1 MPCEIHRATRRMRGT
16 MKTTEM
22 AAKLRE
28 IAALIEGL
36 KFSEMARAID
46 SGAVPRPVPSASP
59 APGEQVI
66 DLTFVKIGETSSG
79 KSSLRIG
86 YKNAGGET
94 VYLSCFDEAIVDANR
109 DLRKGMT
116 CAIRT
121 KPWKDTHVVTSLKV
135 VDSEIPF

>member
-1 MPCEIHRATRRMRGT
+1 
-16 MKTTEM
+16 MKTSEM

-28 IAALIEGL
+28 IAALLEGT
-36 KFSEMARAID
+36 SDGNRA
-46 SGAVPRPVPSASP
+46 AETAAMFKKAPSASP

-66 DLTFVKIGETSSG
+66 DLTFVKVGETAGG

>member
-1 MPCEIHRATRRMRGT
+1 
-16 MKTTEM
+16 MKTGEM

-28 IAALIEGL
+28 IAALLEG
-36 KFSEMARAID
+36 M
-46 SGAVPRPVPSASP
+46 SGAPTKPAATSSP

-66 DLTFVKIGETSSG
+66 DLSFVKIGETQGG
-79 KSSLRIG
+79 KPSLRIG
-86 YKNAGGET
+86 YRNEGGET

-116 CAIRT
+116 VAIRT
-121 KPWKDTHVVTSLKV
+121 KPWKDTYLVTALKV

>member
-1 MPCEIHRATRRMRGT
+1 
-16 MKTTEM
+16 MKTSEM

-28 IAALIEGL
+28 IAALLEGTAAPQV
-36 KFSEMARAID
+36 KA
-46 SGAVPRPVPSASP
+46 PSASP

-66 DLTFVKIGETSSG
+66 DLSFVKIGETSSG
-79 KSSLRIG
+79 KASLRIG
-86 YKNAGGET
+86 YRNPGGET

-121 KPWKDTHVVTSLKV
+121 KPWKDTYVVTALKV

>member
-1 MPCEIHRATRRMRGT
+1 
-16 MKTTEM
+16 MKTSEM

-28 IAALIEGL
+28 IAALLEGTAAPQA
-36 KFSEMARAID
+36 KA
-46 SGAVPRPVPSASP
+46 PSASP

-66 DLTFVKIGETSSG
+66 DLSFVKIGETSSG
-79 KSSLRIG
+79 KASLRIG
-86 YKNAGGET
+86 YRNPGGET

-121 KPWKDTHVVTSLKV
+121 KPWKDTYVVTSLKV
-135 VDSEIPF
+135 VDAEIPF

>member
-1 MPCEIHRATRRMRGT
+1 MPCEIHRATRRRRGT
-16 MKTTEM
+16 MKTSEM

-28 IAALIEGL
+28 IAALLEGT
-36 KFSEMARAID
+36 SA
-46 SGAVPRPVPSASP
+46 PVAKAPSASP

-66 DLTFVKIGETSSG
+66 DLTFVKLGTTKSG
-79 KSSLRIG
+79 KDALRIG
-86 YKNAGGET
+86 YKNPAGET
-94 VYLSCFDEAIVDANR
+94 VYLSCFDEDIVGKNR

-121 KPWKDTHVVTSLKV
+121 KPWNDTHVVTALKV

>member
-1 MPCEIHRATRRMRGT
+1 MPCEIHRSTRRRRGT
-16 MKTTEM
+16 MKTSDM

-28 IAALIEGL
+28 IAALLEGT
-36 KFSEMARAID
+36 S
-46 SGAVPRPVPSASP
+46 VPQAKAPSASP

-66 DLTFVKIGETSSG
+66 DLAFVKVGETAGG

-86 YKNAGGET
+86 YKNPGGET

>member
-1 MPCEIHRATRRMRGT
+1 
-16 MKTTEM
+16 MKTSEM

-28 IAALIEGL
+28 IAALLEGSSAPQA
-36 KFSEMARAID
+36 KA
-46 SGAVPRPVPSASP
+46 PSSSP

-66 DLTFVKIGETSSG
+66 DLSFVKIGETAGG
-79 KSSLRIG
+79 KPSLRIG
-86 YKNAGGET
+86 YKNPNGET

-116 CAIRT
+116 VAIRT
-121 KPWKDTHVVTSLKV
+121 KPWKDTHVVTALKV